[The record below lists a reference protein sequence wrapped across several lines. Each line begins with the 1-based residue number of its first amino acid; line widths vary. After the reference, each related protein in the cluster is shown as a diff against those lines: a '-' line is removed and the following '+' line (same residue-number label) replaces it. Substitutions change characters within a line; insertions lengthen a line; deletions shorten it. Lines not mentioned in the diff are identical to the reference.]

1 MDDTIYALS
10 SGSPPAAIAIV
21 RVSGSQAGAV
31 IQTLAGRTP
40 EPRRASIA
48 TLRDG
53 EGALLDQALVLW
65 FPGPKTA
72 TGEDCLEL
80 HCHGGR
86 AVVRAV
92 EAAIGELPGCRAAQ
106 PGEFTRRAFANGRID
121 LAEAEA
127 LGDLLAA
134 ETELQ
139 RRVAVRAADGA
150 ASARVEQWRD
160 AVLTLAA
167 EVEAALD
174 FSDEDDV
181 SSLSDAFF
189 ARVSALAVQIGDW
202 LDRPSSERLREGIRV
217 ALAGPP
223 NAGKSSL
230 FNKLIDEEAAIATP
244 IEGTTRDLL
253 ERPIAW
259 DGVPFVMVDTA
270 GLRDATEDTIEAIGI
285 ERARKALDQ
294 ADIVLWLGEAGQG
307 PAGVIDIAAKA
318 DLEEPAAGDDRPR
331 VSAVTGEGVD
341 DLRRRLVDLAAV
353 LLPKPNETALN
364 ERQSV
369 ALEPARDALLA
380 IDKRLDLLIVAENL
394 RTTRVAFDR
403 FTGRA
408 SSEDVLDRLFSRFCI
423 GK

>member
-21 RVSGSQAGAV
+21 RVSGPQAGPV
-31 IQTLAGRTP
+31 IERLAGRTP
-40 EPRRASIA
+40 EPRRASLA
-48 TLRDG
+48 SLRDG
-53 EGALLDQALVLW
+53 EGGLLDQALVLW
-65 FPGPKTA
+65 FPGPNTA

-86 AVVRAV
+86 AVVRAI
-92 EAAIGELPGCRAAQ
+92 EAAIGKLAGCRAAE

-139 RRVAVRAADGA
+139 RRVAVRSADGA
-150 ASARVEQWRD
+150 ASAIVEQWRD
-160 AVLTLAA
+160 DVLMLAA

-181 SSLSDAFF
+181 SPLSDAFF
-189 ARVSALAVQIGDW
+189 DRVSELASRIAEW
-202 LDRPSSERLREGIRV
+202 LDRPSSERLREGVRV

-230 FNKLIDEEAAIATP
+230 FNKLIDEDAAIATP

-259 DGVPFVMVDTA
+259 DGVPFVMIDTA
-270 GLRDATEDTIEAIGI
+270 GLRDTTEDSIEAIGI

-294 ADIVLWLGEAGQG
+294 ADIVLWLGAAGAG
-307 PAGVIDIAAKA
+307 PAGVIDIATKA
-318 DLEEPAAGDDRPR
+318 DLNQSMADDGRPR
-331 VSAVTGEGVD
+331 VSGLTGQGVD
-341 DLRRRLVDLAAV
+341 ALRRQLVGLAAQ

-364 ERQSV
+364 ERQRV
-369 ALEPARDALLA
+369 ALSPARDALRSINA
-380 IDKRLDLLIVAENL
+380 ESDLLIVAENL
-394 RTTRVAFDR
+394 RTARVAFDR